1 MNPLPQRRKF
11 SDLDNDDEVVGV
23 KRTKNKASKRM
34 RPVSLTADST
44 CCIRRSLEGA
54 ANLEEDNT
62 IYIVVFVIMLFLSQ
76 QQASNNGKVWFL
88 IATVIVLLLL
98 VDSLDIGEHLLTEAI
113 DLMLLR
119 NSDIEKISEARDL
132 RLKIGGL
139 AQMTEKNCYRWTR
152 FTKDQLVDLLPRLRL
167 PETFSYRYGDTI
179 YRMPSELAIIIF
191 FYSTCNRRQL

>member
-1 MNPLPQRRKF
+1 M
-11 SDLDNDDEVVGV
+11 
-23 KRTKNKASKRM
+23 
-34 RPVSLTADST
+34 
-44 CCIRRSLEGA
+44 
-54 ANLEEDNT
+54 
-62 IYIVVFVIMLFLSQ
+62 
-76 QQASNNGKVWFL
+76 
-88 IATVIVLLLL
+88 
-98 VDSLDIGEHLLTEAI
+98 DSLDIGEHLLTEAI

-191 FYSTCNRRQL
+191 FTRLATGDSYNTIELKFGVNEDYVGGFIREVIIYLYCHFFHKISGRLMHLWMGMSTDF